1 VLHDELQQLLV
12 ATRLRAHMLGRTADP
27 AVQQGAQEIVALI
40 EEALGQTRSLTGELS
55 PPALQNGSLLP
66 ALEWLIRWVREKHHL
81 TVHLAPS
88 PLPLPRVP
96 EDTAVLLYQAIRE
109 CLLNTVKYAQVDE
122 ATVTVVAA
130 ESTLTVTVA
139 DAGVGFDPAR
149 LRVAGGTGGG
159 IGLLGIHERLE
170 WVGGRLEI
178 ASTPGSGSRVT
189 LVAPLGR
196 TAMTP
201 ATPPPAA
208 LAEAES
214 ESRAARR
221 LRVLVVDD
229 RALVRRGFATL
240 LAGEPDLEVVGEA
253 DNGQRAIELTRQLT
267 PDVILMDVSMPVMNG
282 VDATR
287 AIHEE
292 FPSVR
297 VIGLSMLE
305 EAQSEAM
312 LQAGAVGYLRKS
324 DSAEALLAVI
334 RGGGA
339 GR

>member
-1 VLHDELQQLLV
+1 
-12 ATRLRAHMLGRTADP
+12 
-27 AVQQGAQEIVALI
+27 
-40 EEALGQTRSLTGELS
+40 
-55 PPALQNGSLLP
+55 
-66 ALEWLIRWVREKHHL
+66 
-81 TVHLAPS
+81 
-88 PLPLPRVP
+88 
-96 EDTAVLLYQAIRE
+96 
-109 CLLNTVKYAQVDE
+109 
-122 ATVTVVAA
+122 
-130 ESTLTVTVA
+130 
-139 DAGVGFDPAR
+139 
-149 LRVAGGTGGG
+149 
-159 IGLLGIHERLE
+159 
-170 WVGGRLEI
+170 
-178 ASTPGSGSRVT
+178 
-189 LVAPLGR
+189 
-196 TAMTP
+196 
-201 ATPPPAA
+201 
-208 LAEAES
+208 
-214 ESRAARR
+214 
-221 LRVLVVDD
+221 VDD
-229 RALVRRGFATL
+229 HALVRRGFATL